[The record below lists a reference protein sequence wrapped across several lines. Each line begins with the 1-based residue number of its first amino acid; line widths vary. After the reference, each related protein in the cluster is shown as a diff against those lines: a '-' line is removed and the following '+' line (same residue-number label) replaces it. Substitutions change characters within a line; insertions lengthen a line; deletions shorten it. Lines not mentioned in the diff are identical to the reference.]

1 VTDETARAPGFSALL
16 QALLRRTEM
25 EYVGEAQPSALRE
38 GAAPGRRVH
47 GPLANGSLAKPIV
60 ATQPHAGEPQDY
72 SR

>member
-1 VTDETARAPGFSALL
+1 
-16 QALLRRTEM
+16 M